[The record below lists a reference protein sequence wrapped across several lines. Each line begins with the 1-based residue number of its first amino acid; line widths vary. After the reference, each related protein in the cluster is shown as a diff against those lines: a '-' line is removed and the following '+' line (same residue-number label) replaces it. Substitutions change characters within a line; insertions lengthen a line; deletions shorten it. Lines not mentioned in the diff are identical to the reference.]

1 MKVADEMLETN
12 AWMHLYAAKLI
23 DNPKNGVNLDVK
35 TAWAQYENISFS
47 TDLHGAK
54 AHYMHDIARA
64 QREMREERVSIIGRG
79 SMIGDRDDK
88 VWKGKKPKNIKELG
102 EWCKRHGDEPD
113 SESMEDDEDLY
124 PDDSSTSASDSKK
137 RRMI

>member
-1 MKVADEMLETN
+1 M
-12 AWMHLYAAKLI
+12 
-23 DNPKNGVNLDVK
+23 K

-88 VWKGKKPKNIKELG
+88 VWKGKKPKNIKELR